1 MVAEITQGRGAQA
14 SVDCSGNPR
23 AQAEALDVL
32 RPKGKMLVL
41 AATAPWTFD
50 PSQLWRRGLTV
61 FGSWVYAL
69 GEYEGLVSLAE
80 KKADSLERIVTQR
93 FGGAEAEEAVRA
105 ADGGGEGKVVIDWTR

>member
-1 MVAEITQGRGAQA
+1 
-14 SVDCSGNPR
+14 
-23 AQAEALDVL
+23 
-32 RPKGKMLVL
+32 MLVL

-50 PSQLWRRGLTV
+50 LSQLWRRGLTLL
-61 FGSWVYAL
+61 GSWVYAL
-69 GEYEGLVSLAE
+69 GEYEGVVRLAG